1 MNIVWFQSALWMAL
15 ALVAATASLYI
26 TISAALFEIVVGA
39 IAGNTIGLP
48 LNDWINYIA
57 GIGAVV
63 LTFLAG
69 TDIDP
74 HVVKRNF
81 ASSVTIGLMGFFA
94 PYLGCLL
101 LARYG
106 LGWPWPQAQIGG
118 IALSTTSVAVVY
130 AVMVETGYNQTEL
143 GKIIL
148 AACFIND
155 VGTVLALGLVFARYG
170 LGWPWP
176 QAQIAGIAL
185 STTSVA
191 VVYAVMVETGYNR
204 TELGKII
211 LAACFIN
218 DVGTVLALGLV
229 FANYN
234 VYLLAFAVVT
244 VAVLA
249 ALPWVVPWLFKR
261 IGGRA
266 SEPEI
271 KFIFLVLFVLGGLA
285 NLGKSEAVLPAYLVG
300 MALAPFFMGNR
311 ELQLR
316 LRAICFAFLTPFYFL
331 KAGSLIEWQALLAGL
346 GLIGAFLAM
355 KMFTKFVGILP
366 LTRYFKFIP
375 REGMYTT
382 LMMSTGLT
390 FGSIS
395 ALFGL
400 TNHIIDQ
407 GQYTVLLTAVIGSA
421 VVPTLIAQI
430 WFQPKFE
437 PLEEDA

>member
-1 MNIVWFQSALWMAL
+1 MGNIWLQSALWMAL
-15 ALVAATASLYI
+15 ALVAAIGSMWI
-26 TISAALFEIVVGA
+26 TISSALFEIIVGA

-48 LNDWINYIA
+48 LTPWIDYIA
-57 GIGAVV
+57 SFGAIV

-74 HVVKRNF
+74 AVVRRNF
-81 ASSVTIGLMGFFA
+81 WSSVTIGLMGFIA

-106 LGWPWPQAQIGG
+106 LGWPWPQAQI
-118 IALSTTSVAVVY
+118 
-130 AVMVETGYNQTEL
+130 
-143 GKIIL
+143 
-148 AACFIND
+148 
-155 VGTVLALGLVFARYG
+155 
-170 LGWPWP
+170 
-176 QAQIAGIAL
+176 AGISL

-218 DVGTVLALGLV
+218 DIGTVLALGLV

-234 VYLLAFAVVT
+234 LELVIFALTTIVV
-244 VAVLA
+244 VAL
-249 ALPWVVPWLFKR
+249 LPWVVPRLFKWM
-261 IGGRA
+261 GKRA
-266 SEPEI
+266 SEPDI
-271 KFIFLVLFVLGGLA
+271 KFLFLVLFSLGGLA

-300 MALAPFFMGNR
+300 MALAAFFMKQR
-311 ELQLR
+311 ELQQR

-331 KAGSLIEWQALLAGL
+331 KAGSLIEAKALLAGID
-346 GLIGAFLAM
+346 LIAAFLAM
-355 KMFTKFVGILP
+355 KMMTKFVGILP
-366 LTRYFKFIP
+366 LTRYFEFGK

-407 GQYTVLLTAVIGSA
+407 QQYTILLTAVVGSA

-430 WFQPKFE
+430 WFQPRFE
-437 PLEEDA
+437 GLEEDA